1 MEHREESDRMQS
13 LNGTWKFRYFDSIY
27 DVQETFL
34 RRTMTYSET
43 TRTGNLSK
51 DNKGAGIT

>member
-13 LNGTWKFRYFDSIY
+13 LNGTWKFWYLDSIY

-34 RRTMTYSET
+34 SQDEIEIEWNFDDIFSEQ
-43 TRTGNLSK
+43 R
-51 DNKGAGIT
+51 